1 MRPPPPQL
9 EVVLVAL
16 QYCYLGNQSGLI
28 ALGEGYD
35 FEDVVFGKLRQNVVY
50 ICTCTYKTMH
60 VVTLCVYEYIYI
72 YMYLYTLYRYTHGYR
87 YTHVYI
93 IVMDIYIIT

>member
-60 VVTLCVYEYIYI
+60 VVTLCVYEYIY
-72 YMYLYTLYRYTHGYR
+72 MYLYTLYRYTHGYR

>member
-72 YMYLYTLYRYTHGYR
+72 CIYTHCIDI
-87 YTHVYI
+87 H
-93 IVMDIYIIT
+93 MDIDIHMYI